1 MAKLSGYRK
10 LIKWIRIGD
19 DFKKTST
26 ETRAESVIMA
36 DGVNLEEKLEDY
48 NPAYSETAGSA
59 NTAESANTANTANY
73 ANTAGTANSVEWSN
87 VSGKPSSY
95 TPSSHNH
102 DDRYLTE
109 TEINNKLSNY
119 STAKF
124 SYSNGTLTI
133 TN

>member
-36 DGVNLEEKLEDY
+36 DGVTLEDKLSTY
-48 NPAYSETAGSA
+48 DPTYSET
-59 NTAESANTANTANY
+59 ANTANTANY
-73 ANTAGTANSVEWSN
+73 ATTAGTANSVSWGN
-87 VSGKPSSY
+87 VSGKPSTY
-95 TPSSHNH
+95 PPNNHTH
-102 DDRYLTE
+102 DDRYFTE
-109 TEINNKLSNY
+109 SEINSKLANY

-124 SYSNGTLTI
+124 SYSDGTLTI

>member
-36 DGVNLEEKLEDY
+36 DGVTLEDKLSTY
-48 NPAYSETAGSA
+48 DPTYSE
-59 NTAESANTANTANY
+59 TANTANY
-73 ANTAGTANSVEWSN
+73 ATTAGTANSVSWGN
-87 VSGKPSSY
+87 VSDKPSTYS
-95 TPSSHNH
+95 PSSHNH
-102 DDRYLTE
+102 DDRYFTE
-109 TEINNKLSNY
+109 SEINSKLADY

-124 SYSNGTLTI
+124 SYSDGTLTI